1 MSLQVW
7 LPLTKDLRNQGLAN
21 STVTNGGATYSS
33 SGGKL
38 GGCYVFDGTD
48 DAIGIGDLSTL
59 VSTDFT
65 FACWFYH
72 DDTWSSKSWETI
84 LGGPSGFELEMKNST
99 TNSPCV
105 YLYSWG
111 KGNFT
116 YDLNTWNHLVMTRN
130 STETK
135 VYLNG
140 ELKLTGSAGT
150 IPSGDYFVGAW
161 KTSAQQNYK
170 GKINDVRIY
179 DHCLSTEEVKRIS
192 QGLVLHYSLNNNGTV
207 MNYSEIGNLIPNSKT
222 MALGTASSTTG
233 TWRLA
238 GTSNMTQK
246 RVLVQDS
253 PIGECYAFQNEG
265 IQTANDGSCYGIDST
280 TYFEPNSEYRISMFA
295 RIVSGSE
302 GYAGYNIYNI
312 SEELGGSHTKIE
324 KNYRVTPLNSDGSW
338 TYCWYHIKTNS
349 SATRNIY
356 IGITTGSSSVT
367 TQMCLVRIDKW
378 SESMG
383 SNIEYDSSG
392 FCNNGIKDSSLLYTS
407 NTPKYSVSTQ
417 FNGAE
422 VITANSLPLET
433 LTIACWVR
441 VVTIPSGYGIIYVDT
456 NTQTALGFYNGNSFI
471 TSCITSANLAMLG
484 STFQANEWNHLV
496 LVKTGT
502 NTRNVYCNGQL
513 LTNSSS
519 NSWTHQGNNLQLG
532 KREYSGGNAGYL
544 NGQMC
549 DFRAYTTALS
559 ADDVKSLYQN
569 EAAFDDQGN
578 ILGPIR

>member
-7 LPLTKDLRNQGLAN
+7 LPLTKDLRQQGISN
-21 STVTNGGATYSS
+21 TVVTNSGATYSS
-33 SGGKL
+33 TGGKL

-179 DHCLSTEEVKRIS
+179 DNCLSAEEIKRIS
-192 QGLVLHYSLNNNGTV
+192 QGLILHYPLNHMGLGQENLLKGTDVLEITNNINTGVGGWDNISTLTTTDDGVKLTGRSGAPCIGLPLANTGSINNNEPYTLSFKYRTNKAMSCNFYYIESSGSNV
-207 MNYSEIGNLIPNSKT
+207 SIYSDIATKVSTTEWQDFKWTIT
-222 MALGTASSTTG
+222 SSTVAD
-233 TWRLA
+233 RIPRAIL
-238 GTSNMTQK
+238 MF
-246 RVLVQDS
+246 
-253 PIGECYAFQNEG
+253 YAF
-265 IQTANDGSCYGIDST
+265 SS
-280 TYFEPNSEYRISMFA
+280 
-295 RIVSGSE
+295 
-302 GYAGYNIYNI
+302 
-312 SEELGGSHTKIE
+312 
-324 KNYRVTPLNSDGSW
+324 
-338 TYCWYHIKTNS
+338 NS
-349 SATRNIY
+349 SDWIEIKRGSLKLEKGSIATPWSPAPNDTSY
-356 IGITTGSSSVT
+356 S
-367 TQMCLVRIDKW
+367 QMGLD
-378 SESMG
+378 
-383 SNIEYDSSG
+383 SNIEFDTSG
-392 FCNNGIKDSSLLYTS
+392 FCNNGTITGTPIYTS
-407 NTPKYSVSTQ
+407 DTPKYVVSAQFTGTQ
-417 FNGAE
+417 YILSESPTTNGATLAAWVKTASTSNQAL
-422 VITANSLPLET
+422 VIDYKSGLG
-433 LTIACWVR
+433 IGFWSSYI
-441 VVTIPSGYGIIYVDT
+441 IPSC
-456 NTQTALGFYNGNSFI
+456 NSTI
-471 TSCITSANLAMLG
+471 KTTYPNSAYHV
-484 STFQANEWNHLV
+484 NEWNHIV
-496 LVKTGT
+496 IVK
-502 NTRNVYCNGQL
+502 
-513 LTNSSS
+513 NSSS
-519 NSWTHQGNNLQLG
+519 SILCYVNGVSQT
-532 KREYSGGNAGYL
+532 AGSTQDYWSANMADAFSIAARP
-544 NGQMC
+544 NGASPSTCQVS
-549 DFRAYTTALS
+549 DVRIYATALS

-569 EAAFDDQGN
+569 CATIDSNGTIYGQ
-578 ILGPIR
+578 IRT